1 MLMTNSTRLALVAAV
16 LLSGLAALPLTGLP
30 STRLDW
36 RAYADPYRDAPVAD
50 VELVSKTAA
59 PDPVLAG
66 EPLTY
71 TITVRNNGPATA
83 TGVELTDVLPVGV
96 RILRFTC
103 PGCRDVSQQ
112 APSEGAGFRIS
123 YGVNDLAKGATATVT
138 LTVISQTAVLL
149 MNTASVRAREPDP
162 NPANNSNAASPVRT
176 SVVNQAQFTSEIIT
190 AVGAL
195 VRSDDLTAQ
204 QAAALAARLQA
215 ARAAIE
221 RGDRLAAAD
230 QLRAFVN
237 DVYGLPDTDGSLSS
251 EQRAE
256 LRMQAERLLRQ
267 LDPS

>member
-1 MLMTNSTRLALVAAV
+1 
-16 LLSGLAALPLTGLP
+16 
-30 STRLDW
+30 
-36 RAYADPYRDAPVAD
+36 
-50 VELVSKTAA
+50 
-59 PDPVLAG
+59 
-66 EPLTY
+66 
-71 TITVRNNGPATA
+71 
-83 TGVELTDVLPVGV
+83 
-96 RILRFTC
+96 
-103 PGCRDVSQQ
+103 
-112 APSEGAGFRIS
+112 
-123 YGVNDLAKGATATVT
+123 
-138 LTVISQTAVLL
+138 
-149 MNTASVRAREPDP
+149 
-162 NPANNSNAASPVRT
+162 
-176 SVVNQAQFTSEIIT
+176 VVNQAQFTSEIIT